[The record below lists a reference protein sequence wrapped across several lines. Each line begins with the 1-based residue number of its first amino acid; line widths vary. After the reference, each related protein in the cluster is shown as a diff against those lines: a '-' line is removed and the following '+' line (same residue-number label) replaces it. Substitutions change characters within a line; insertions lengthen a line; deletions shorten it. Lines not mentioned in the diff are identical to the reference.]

1 MTQLADVFSNRYEI
15 QRGIARGGMAE
26 VYLARD
32 QLLDRP
38 VAVKVLFPEYARDP
52 SFVERFRREAQ
63 SAAGLNHPNIV
74 AIYDWGQ
81 ERGTY
86 FIVMEYVRG
95 RSLREVVQVNGP
107 FSARRTAE
115 IGADIAGAL
124 EFAHRNGVVHR
135 DVKPGN
141 VLLTAD
147 GDVKVTDF
155 GIARAGTSDALT
167 QTGAVMGT
175 ATYFSPEQAQGLD
188 VDGRS
193 DVYSLGVVLYEM
205 ATGVPPFTGESPVAV
220 AYKHV
225 REQPERPSVHAP
237 DLPPDLERI
246 ILTAMSKDIDSRYQ
260 TADELR
266 TDLLRFVRGQPPL
279 GGPVAGVVA
288 GETAGAGAARTQVA
302 YAPVPPSEVDHTREA
317 RRKRLGAIVAGLLG
331 TALIAAVI
339 IGLVAFGGGGGGG
352 GGGPTAEVPNVI
364 STSFPDA
371 ERILKLTGFK
381 VDRNDVEGKDPPDL
395 VLSQKP
401 GAGEKLKKNGTVVL
415 RVSKATFTMPSL
427 AGKQRT
433 EAVNVLIGVGLQ
445 DPTNNVQTQ
454 EVDSDQPPGS
464 VLGSDPPA
472 GAQVPKV
479 GKVVLQIA
487 KEPNVAV
494 PNVAGQ
500 EAATAQ
506 QLLQGE
512 GFQVSAQSEPS
523 DTAPTGRVTRTDPG
537 AGAQVRRG
545 SAIRMFVSTGPQ
557 NAEVPNVV
565 GQPQGQAAQTL
576 QADGFQVFASPQR
589 TNNPLDQGRV
599 LAQNPSAGQ
608 QVPRGSGVTLTVG
621 NFRAGG
627 GNGGGD

>member
-38 VAVKVLFPEYARDP
+38 VAVKVLFAEYARDP

-63 SAAGLNHPNIV
+63 SAANLNHPNIV

-95 RSLREVVQVNGP
+95 RSLRDVVQVNGP

-115 IGADIAGAL
+115 IGGEIAGAL

-155 GIARAGTSDALT
+155 GIARAGTREALT

-175 ATYFSPEQAQGLD
+175 ATYFSPEQAQGQP

-205 ATGVPPFTGESPVAV
+205 VTGQPPFIGESPVAV

-225 REQPERPSVHAP
+225 RENPDAPSAHAP
-237 DLPPDLERI
+237 GLPPDLEQI
-246 ILTAMSKDIDSRYQ
+246 ILTAMSKDVDARYQ

-266 TDLLRFVRGQPPL
+266 TDLRRFTRGQPPL
-279 GGPVAGVVA
+279 GGPVAGLIA
-288 GETAGAGAARTQVA
+288 AGAPTAAVAPTQA
-302 YAPVPPSEVDHTREA
+302 APVAAADHDQRER
-317 RRKRLGAIVAGLLG
+317 RRKRLGAFVAAFLGIGLL
-331 TALIAAVI
+331 AAVI
-339 IGLVAFGGGGGGG
+339 IGLLAAGGGGGG
-352 GGGPTAEVPNVI
+352 GGGPTVEVPAVVNKP
-364 STSFPDA
+364 FAEADA
-371 ERILKLTGFK
+371 ALRLSGFK

-401 GAGEKLKKNGTVVL
+401 GGGEKLKKGGTVEL
-415 RVSKATFTMPSL
+415 RVSKATFTMPAL
-427 AGKQRT
+427 AGKQRSD
-433 EAVNVLIGVGLQ
+433 AVNDLIAVGLQ
-445 DPTNNVQTQ
+445 DPNNSVVS
-454 EVDSDQPPGS
+454 EEIDSAQPPGT
-464 VLGSDPPA
+464 VVGSNPPA
-472 GAQVPKV
+472 GIQFPKV
-479 GKVVLQIA
+479 GQKVVLQIA
-487 KEPNVAV
+487 REPEIQMPNVV
-494 PNVAGQ
+494 GQ
-500 EAATAQ
+500 EAGTAQ
-506 QLLQGE
+506 QLLQQA
-512 GFQVSAQSEPS
+512 GFQVSLQSEQS
-523 DTAPTGRVTRTDPG
+523 DTVPSGRVTRTDPEANARVKRG
-537 AGAQVRRG
+537 ATVT
-545 SAIRMFVSTGPQ
+545 MFVSTGPQ
-557 NAEVPNVV
+557 NVDVPNVV
-565 GQPQGQAAQTL
+565 GQQQGQATQTL
-576 QADGFQVFASPQR
+576 QQAGFQVFVAQQGTS
-589 TNNPLDQGRV
+589 NPAENGRV
-599 LAQNPSAGQ
+599 LAQNPSGGSQ
-608 QVPRGSGVTLTVG
+608 PKGSGVTLTVG
-621 NFRAGG
+621 RFPP
-627 GNGGGD
+627 